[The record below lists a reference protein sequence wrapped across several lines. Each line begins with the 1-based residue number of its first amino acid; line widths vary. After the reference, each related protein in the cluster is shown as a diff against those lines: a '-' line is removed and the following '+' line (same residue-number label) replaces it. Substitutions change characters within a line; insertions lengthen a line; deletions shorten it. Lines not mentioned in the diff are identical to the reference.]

1 MKQGARCFEEVFD
14 TRKPYII
21 MDAGLRVVSVDRVVG
36 TVGKCGELDTRFR
49 YIRRK
54 DRAETTRREKILHG
68 MEGYNIFPPID
79 VYKHRGSYY
88 VADGNR
94 RISACKMLGVE
105 YIDAYVK
112 EYIYRDD
119 EGLING
125 SLSRRKFEQETGL
138 KHAELV
144 NESGYAVLLKD
155 ISLYPR
161 ELPVR
166 EKARE
171 WYSSVFLPAC
181 TEIKGSELVRRYPSH
196 QPEDI
201 FVIIARFFH
210 EFMGGLPHGV
220 SFGTV
225 ISGFGFAHRIPQR
238 RLLRSA
244 PLRLI
249 YRVLFNKAR
258 LPKKLS

>member
-14 TRKPYII
+14 TRKPYIV

-54 DRAETTRREKILHG
+54 DLAEKTRREKILHG

-119 EGLING
+119 DELIHG

-138 KHAELV
+138 RHVELV
-144 NESGYAVLLKD
+144 NESGYTILLKD
-155 ISLYPR
+155 ISLY
-161 ELPVR
+161 
-166 EKARE
+166 
-171 WYSSVFLPAC
+171 SQNLPALKRA
-181 TEIKGSELVRRYPSH
+181 TFRWNWEIMAFLV
-196 QPEDI
+196 
-201 FVIIARFFH
+201 V
-210 EFMGGLPHGV
+210 
-220 SFGTV
+220 
-225 ISGFGFAHRIPQR
+225 QR
-238 RLLRSA
+238 L
-244 PLRLI
+244 
-249 YRVLFNKAR
+249 
-258 LPKKLS
+258 